1 MLFALHFFISLSG
14 YYDLYISRVIIS
26 KKNLFFLLVIFQE
39 CLRTLQVH
47 ESRPGDTNTFLD
59 SRKTHFILFHFL
71 VLFCALSI
79 IVSRDRNDGS
89 FGIGF
94 QNLIH
99 NIIVQFISKEIYIAI
114 IFCGFCCWLLN
125 LSFSC
130 LFTRFAGFIFF
141 WFSDV

>member
-1 MLFALHFFISLSG
+1 MLFICVTFFYFIVWLLRSIYFACDNFKRKLVFST
-14 YYDLYISRVIIS
+14 
-26 KKNLFFLLVIFQE
+26 LFFKNVYAHSKSTRVDRVTQIHFWTAE
-39 CLRTLQVH
+39 
-47 ESRPGDTNTFLD
+47 
-59 SRKTHFILFHFL
+59 KTHFISVYFL

-114 IFCGFCCWLLN
+114 IFCCCCCWLLN

-141 WFSDV
+141 LV